1 MANQVTASE
10 PSKDRKN
17 SQLELKEKQ
26 LHEKSP
32 DKWGVSDSKKLFL
45 IQKWGDGFFDINEK
59 GSVCV
64 KPLKNAPKGPCIV
77 LQDILDEVKAAGI
90 SLPLVI
96 RFHDI
101 LRARV
106 VEINKTFHN
115 QISEANYRGEYFG
128 VYPVKVNQMREVV
141 EEIVDAGAPFRYGLE
156 AGSKPELLAV
166 LSMPIT
172 TGALTV
178 LNGYKDAEYLK
189 LAMLGIRMGRP
200 MVVVVE
206 KFSELP
212 LLLKIADEMKVEPI
226 IGMRAKL
233 QSRGSGK
240 WAASTGDR
248 AKFGLTITEIVQAI
262 DLLKSHQKL
271 HWLKLFHFHIGSQIP
286 DIKTF
291 KEAITEGARIFC
303 KMTKMGVP
311 LEYFDVGG
319 GVGINYEGGHNNT
332 ELSVNYGLKDYAM
345 DVVYIVKQICDL
357 EDVNHPH
364 LVSESGRAITAYH
377 SCIITDVF
385 GSVAYLENQSFS
397 TEKKTGEHII
407 VTNMRDLFHDLQAHN
422 IRQTYNDALSV
433 KEESIS
439 AFKLGVLDL
448 EERAKVETM
457 FLQTIKK
464 IIEIEKDTEEKSVDT
479 EALTAAYSQQYL
491 CNFSVFQSTPDT
503 WGIGQILPIMPINR
517 LCEKP
522 TIKASMADI
531 TCDSDGKID
540 NFISFS
546 GIKKTTWFHSLN
558 NSPSNPNNKD
568 TQGQALQSEN
578 PYYVG
583 IFLTGAY
590 QDIMGDNHNL
600 FGRLNEVHVY
610 CDDDDP
616 NDFYVEEFI
625 RGHSAQQVLS
635 TLQYSP
641 EAMAKNVK
649 SIIDAQVRRGKIR
662 PREGVELCDF
672 YEQSLAGYTYLKHD

>member
-1 MANQVTASE
+1 MTTPTRSTE
-10 PSKDRKN
+10 KETSKK
-17 SQLELKEKQ
+17 SSSSLEQKERL
-26 LHEKSP
+26 LHDKSP
-32 DKWGVSDSKKLFL
+32 EKWNVSDSRKLFL
-45 IQKWGDGFFDINEK
+45 VQKWSDGYFDINEK
-59 GSVCV
+59 GHACV
-64 KPLKNAPKGPCIV
+64 KPHKGMPKGPCIV
-77 LQDILDEVKAAGI
+77 LQDIIDEVKAAGI
-90 SLPLVI
+90 GLPLVI

-106 VEINKTFHN
+106 VEINKTFQG
-115 QISEANYRGEYFG
+115 QIAEANYRGEYFG

-156 AGSKPELLAV
+156 AGSKPELMAV

-172 TGALTV
+172 AGALTI

-200 MVVVVE
+200 MVVVIE

-226 IGMRAKL
+226 IGIRAKL
-233 QSRGSGK
+233 HSRGSGK

-262 DLLKSHQKL
+262 DYLKGQQKL
-271 HWLKLFHFHIGSQIP
+271 NWLKLFHFHIGSQIP

-303 KMTKMGVP
+303 KMSKMGASM
-311 LEYFDVGG
+311 EYFDVGG
-319 GVGINYEGGHNNT
+319 GVGINYEGGHANS

-377 SCIITDVF
+377 SCIVTDVF
-385 GSVAYLENQSFS
+385 GSISYLDEPTFS

-407 VTNMRDLFHDLQAHN
+407 VSNMRDLCQDLQQGN
-422 IRQTYNDALSV
+422 IRQVYNDALSI
-433 KEESIS
+433 KDEAIS

-448 EERAKVETM
+448 DERAKVETL
-457 FLQTIKK
+457 FLKLMK
-464 IIEIEKDTEEKSVDT
+464 GIIELERDSEERTVDIDSLV
-479 EALTAAYSQQYL
+479 ASYSQQYL
-491 CNFSVFQSTPDT
+491 CNFSVFQSAPDT
-503 WGIGQILPIMPINR
+503 WGIGQVLPIMPINR
-517 LCEKP
+517 LNEKP
-522 TIKASMADI
+522 TIKASLADI

-540 NFISFS
+540 NFIGFS
-546 GIKKTTWFHSLN
+546 GTKKSTWFHPI
-558 NSPSNPNNKD
+558 SPADGS
-568 TQGQALQSEN
+568 

-616 NDFYVEEFI
+616 SDFYVEEFI

-641 EAMAKNVK
+641 DAMAKNVK
-649 SIIDAQVRRGKIR
+649 SIIDAQVRRGKLR

-672 YEQSLAGYTYLKHD
+672 YEQALSSYTYLKYE